1 MLYNCPVCNGLQ
13 DLTVLCPKCQHQ
25 AVDHGRI
32 DDYAGP
38 YSPYRPIDDLKLTN
52 GFPDLVNHQC
62 VHVAYC
68 KECNYL
74 FTSVID
80 ERRG

>member
-1 MLYNCPVCNGLQ
+1 MYYCPVCNGMKIFSVQCPNCQLQ
-13 DLTVLCPKCQHQ
+13 TK
-25 AVDHGRI
+25 DHGRI

-38 YSPYRPIDDLKLTN
+38 YSPYRPIDDLKMTN
-52 GFPDLVNHQC
+52 GFPDLVTHQC

-74 FTSVID
+74 FTSMID
-80 ERRG
+80 EWRG